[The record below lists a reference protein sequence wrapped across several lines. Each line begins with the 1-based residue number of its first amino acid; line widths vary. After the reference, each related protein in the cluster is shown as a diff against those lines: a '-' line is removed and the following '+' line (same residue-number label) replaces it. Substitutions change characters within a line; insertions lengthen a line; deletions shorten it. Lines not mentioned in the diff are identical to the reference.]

1 MRLFHV
7 SEQANIK
14 EFVPRIPK
22 RDDMDKS
29 VGLVWAV
36 NEWGLNNFFTPR
48 HCPRVTY
55 CVGEETSPEDITKFF
70 SSSARHVVAIEYG
83 WYKRVA
89 ELSLYLYEFNPSNFY
104 PRGDGPGYHV
114 SEHTE
119 VPISMTRIDNMFDRM
134 FERNIEVRIL
144 NNLWNL
150 ADAAR
155 NSTVRWSFRC
165 MANAKPR
172 EDR

>member
-1 MRLFHV
+1 MKLFHV
-7 SEQANIK
+7 SEQADIK
-14 EFVPRIPK
+14 EFVPRVPK
-22 RDDMDKS
+22 RDDMGKS

-48 HCPRVTY
+48 ACPRVTY
-55 CVGEETSPEDITKFF
+55 CVGEKTTPEDIEMFF

-89 ELSLYLYEFNPSNFY
+89 ELSLYLYEFNPANFY
-104 PRGDGPGYHV
+104 PCDGPGYHV

-119 VPISMTRIDNMFDRM
+119 IPISVTQVDDMFERM

-150 ADAAR
+150 ADAAQS
-155 NSTVRWSFRC
+155 STVRWSFRC

-172 EDR
+172 ET